1 MTFFY
6 DLNKKLAGIDK
17 PAEQLNERGEKWIQK
32 AVDPSHKGDLHKA
45 LHVAQGE
52 KIPKGKIEKATHSKN
67 AHLRHMAQFAKN
79 VAKEDTMDEGFV
91 DTVKS
96 GAQSALQAIGQTLGH
111 GSDEDMIK
119 DLQRK
124 AGVPVTGKVPPQGS
138 SPAPGQNPTLSGQ
151 KPMAEEGGEPMT
163 AKQKSFAKLAPP
175 ADKITFADKIAGAK
189 KEVDEM
195 LGDVAAEAMKNAL
208 VGGQKKL
215 DKNNNGRL
223 DAQDFAMLRKGAK
236 QETDEGWDEMEKMV
250 KARANK
256 PKVGDVEHGHKH
268 DIEHT
273 ATGRKVTRRHDDKGH
288 SVGADDDEKVKDG
301 EKRGRGRPK
310 KADKAPE
317 RVTAKAYKHKGGRKM
332 SKEEIEEAIA
342 ALEGHGYSVSKLDE
356 KAVSVAQRRA
366 AGIAH
371 AAQKGEIPKSKLRG
385 ASKEMAKMPKGELH
399 KFAATKEKGLP
410 KKKEKTEESGTVA
423 GSVATSD
430 EAPKKSKGGAV
441 VGKGIYDSLNRELES
456 MIAESMNVSVNMTA
470 GDDGEPHKSITV
482 SAEGEEAEQLAQL
495 LNLAGV
501 AGKLQ
506 DAGHEGEVCPA
517 CGSANCGCD
526 EVVDE
531 NSPDWPTN
539 TAVTDQ
545 DDPHL
550 NRWAGGLNKPKE
562 TGQTTIPVVNRDPR
576 RGSFGPAE
584 HAVDV
589 REEKDLG
596 MKLYAELKGFKG

>member
-6 DLNKKLAGIDK
+6 DLNKKIADLAK
-17 PAEQLNERGEKWIQK
+17 PAEQLNERSEKWIQK

-45 LHVAQGE
+45 LHVPQGE

-79 VAKEDTMDEGFV
+79 VAKEDAVDEGFV
-91 DTVKS
+91 DTVKQ
-96 GAQSALQAIGQTLGH
+96 GAQAALGAIGQTLGH

-119 DLQRK
+119 DLQKK
-124 AGVPVTGKVPPQGS
+124 AGVPVTGKVQPQQ
-138 SPAPGQNPTLSGQ
+138 PGQQQGQ
-151 KPMAEEGGEPMT
+151 QPMAEEGGEPMT
-163 AKQKSFAKLAPP
+163 AKQKAFAKLAPP

-215 DKNNNGRL
+215 DVNKNGKI
-223 DAQDFAMLRKGAK
+223 DAGDFAALRKGKK
-236 QETDEGWDEMEKMV
+236 QVADEGWDDMLKDVEKR
-250 KARANK
+250 RAS
-256 PKVGDVEHGHKH
+256 KVGDVEHGSKH

-273 ATGRKVTRRHDDKGH
+273 ATGRKVTRRVDDKGI
-288 SVGADDDEKVKDG
+288 SVGADDDKPADG

-310 KADKAPE
+310 STDKKPE

-342 ALEGHGYSVSKLDE
+342 ALEECGYQVSPLKE

-371 AAQKGEIPKSKLRG
+371 AAQKGEIPKSKLKG

-410 KKKEKTEESGTVA
+410 NKKEKTEESGTVA
-423 GSVATSD
+423 GSVAPA
-430 EAPKKSKGGAV
+430 EGGKGKSKGV
-441 VGKGIYDSLNRELES
+441 VGKGIYDSLNRQLED
-456 MIAESMNVSVNMTA
+456 MIAESMNVSVNMST
-470 GDDGEPHKSITV
+470 DEHGEQHKNITV
-482 SAEGEEAEQLAQL
+482 SAEGEAAEQLAQL
-495 LNLAGV
+495 LNLAGMH
-501 AGKLQ
+501 
-506 DAGHEGEVCPA
+506 GHAHSEDDVCPE
-517 CGSANCGCD
+517 CGSADCQCD
-526 EVVDE
+526 EMVDE
-531 NSPDWPTN
+531 NAPDWPTEPE
-539 TAVTDQ
+539 TTGG
-545 DDPHL
+545 DDPNL
-550 NRWAGGLNKPKE
+550 TRWSGGLNKPKE
-562 TGQTTIPVVNRDPR
+562 TGQTTIPVINRDPA
-576 RGSFGPAE
+576 RGSVGPVGMAE
-584 HAVDV
+584 D
-589 REEKDLG
+589 KDLG